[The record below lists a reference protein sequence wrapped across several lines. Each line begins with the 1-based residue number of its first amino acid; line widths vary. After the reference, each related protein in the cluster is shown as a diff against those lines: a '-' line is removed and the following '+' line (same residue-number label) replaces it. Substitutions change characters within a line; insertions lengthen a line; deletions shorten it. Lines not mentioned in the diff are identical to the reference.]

1 MRPSLPHALYTLRP
15 WRLPL
20 VLLGLISLATLNPL
34 WAEGIAPRELNQ
46 VTLRS
51 EAGAPGMP
59 DASPETLT
67 LTLQGGQPLPYTAT
81 RTDNRYELLLDHTVL
96 SPALKQH
103 PMVHDT
109 QGRWVAQIVPV
120 EGNRVKIVVPN
131 VLAQQQRVQVVQ
143 QPGSSA
149 FPIASPPDTAPQQ
162 TAFPNL
168 ATFWTKPLP
177 QPSAIQKQ
185 QQAQRLKQRQ
195 HLNTAVATS
204 VMGLSPVA
212 HMPQPTDGTASFP
225 AFKTWTP
232 RNSVA
237 ALPLMPQATGGPVT
251 PANISQPADLTGE
264 DASSDTSSEVL
275 TEDPTAAVALDDASS
290 QEPSLSHVVLN
301 QLRRL
306 QWRVSQIPKVVFFFP
321 LMFIAALSLLTLAVG
336 LLIMRLVFR
345 PPAFLEPAAAIGAE
359 AISPTQPLGPPSLQ
373 RLPRA
378 SEPTISPQFSAA
390 QSIPH
395 SASTMADTQ
404 PANAMPT
411 SPRHQ
416 LLATAPTTAS
426 PTRYRTVLKGQTRLQ
441 RLAQRLADRLTPT
454 PPASSPITPTPTKTP
469 LPTLRIRV

>member
-1 MRPSLPHALYTLRP
+1 MRPSLTHALYTLRP

-20 VLLGLISLATLNPL
+20 VLLGLLSLGTVSPL

-81 RTDNRYELLLDHTVL
+81 RTDNRYELLLDHTIL
-96 SPALKQH
+96 SPELKQH

-177 QPSAIQKQ
+177 QPSAIQKH
-185 QQAQRLKQRQ
+185 QQAQRIKQRQ
-195 HLNTAVATS
+195 QLKQSVANNAL
-204 VMGLSPVA
+204 GLSPVA
-212 HMPQPTDGTASFP
+212 HMPQPTNDNAPFP

-232 RNSVA
+232 RNSAA
-237 ALPLMPQATGGPVT
+237 ALPLMPQAAGGPST
-251 PANISQPADLTGE
+251 TTNISQPADLTGE
-264 DASSDTSSEVL
+264 DASPDTSPEAL
-275 TEDPTAAVALDDASS
+275 TEDPTAAVALDDASP

-301 QLRRL
+301 QLQRL

-345 PPAFLEPAAAIGAE
+345 PPAFLEPAAASHVVE
-359 AISPTQPLGPPSLQ
+359 PLASKPSGPPSLQ
-373 RLPRA
+373 HLPR
-378 SEPTISPQFSAA
+378 T
-390 QSIPH
+390 IPH
-395 SASTMADTQ
+395 HPSPLGDLVSDVAASSNFGRQ
-404 PANAMPT
+404 PA
-411 SPRHQ
+411 
-416 LLATAPTTAS
+416 ATALTDTPM
-426 PTRYRTVLKGQTRLQ
+426 RYRTVLKGQTRLQ